1 MTDILLVKIVLV
13 IALGVGAQW
22 LAWRIRVPSILLL
35 LVLGFLAGP
44 ILKFLPPASLQGEWL
59 FAFVSLAIGVIL
71 FEGSLNLRLEELRDV
86 GRAVLNLI
94 TLGVVLTCIL
104 ATVAAYF
111 LLDLRLGVAV
121 VIGAIL
127 TVTGPTVVLPLLR
140 YVRPTG
146 RVNAIAKWEGITIDP
161 VGAIFALLVLEAV
174 VVLAGASSTG
184 DNGGVMDAVLHSL
197 EVLLTTVS
205 VSVGVSVLGASF
217 LVVILRRHLVPD
229 YLQSPVALMV
239 VVAAY
244 AISDVLHEESGL
256 FAATMMGIIL
266 ANQKYVNVRSITK
279 FKEDLQV
286 LLIACL
292 FILLS
297 ARLELQALTFVDR
310 NALIFLAVLIFAVRP
325 IVVVISCWRSG
336 LTWKEQAFISWLA
349 PRGIVAAAVAAL
361 FSARVEG
368 IYGAEAH
375 PLVPIVYMVIVG
387 TVAVYGL
394 TLSPL
399 ARRLGLAYPNPQGVL
414 FLGAHL
420 WVQRVAS
427 AIHEL
432 GFTVLLIDANERN
445 IKQAR
450 DNNLPAVT
458 ADALGEHVI
467 DELDLGGIQRFL
479 AMTANDDT
487 NSLAALHF
495 TEVFDKREV
504 YQLAAPAQNATVSQR
519 QTPIHLRGRPLFGSG
534 ITHADLLRRYSEGG
548 EIRTFGITEEGAYQ
562 AIEAQ
567 FNGDLILLFV
577 ARGMSLIVNSGDA
590 PITPQK
596 GDTAIV
602 MLPAF
607 DQDHDPMDDST
618 YDDLQARARVLDFTE
633 TVSVDEI
640 TRQVSNLMAQ
650 RLPVPA
656 NQLRPSLSASL
667 QSDAAFIAPGIVLP
681 HIRVGKISR
690 SELVLVRCMP
700 PLPLHQDREPVS
712 AFIFLASPEDFPGQ
726 HLRVLAHLA
735 GRLGER
741 SFLAA
746 WENADSEDILRDAL
760 KVHELQG
767 FTDKSVIR

>member
-1 MTDILLVKIVLV
+1 MTNILLVKIVLV

-22 LAWRIRVPSILLL
+22 VAWRIRVPSILLL

-44 ILKFLPPASLQGEWL
+44 ILEFLPPSSLQGDWL
-59 FAFVSLAIGVIL
+59 FAFVSLAIGIIL
-71 FEGSLNLRLEELRDV
+71 FEGGLNLRLEELRDV

-104 ATVAAYF
+104 ATIAGYF
-111 LLDLRLGVAV
+111 LLDLPLGVAL

-161 VGAIFALLVLEAV
+161 VGAIFAVLVLEAV
-174 VVLAGASSTG
+174 VVLAGASSG
-184 DNGGVMDAVLHSL
+184 GENGGVMEALLHSL
-197 EVLLTTVS
+197 EVLLTTIA
-205 VSVGVSVLGASF
+205 VSVGVSVLGASSM
-217 LVVILRRHLVPD
+217 VIILRRHLVPD
-229 YLQSPVALMV
+229 YLQSSVALML

-244 AISDVLHEESGL
+244 ALSDVLHEESGL

-297 ARLELQALTFVDR
+297 ARLELDALTYVNR
-310 NALIFLAVLIFAVRP
+310 NSIVFLAVLILVVRP
-325 IVVVISCWRSG
+325 IAVLVSCWRSG
-336 LTWKEQAFISWLA
+336 LSWKEQAFISWLA

-361 FSARVEG
+361 FAARVEE
-368 IYGAEAH
+368 IYGAQAH
-375 PLVPIVYMVIVG
+375 GVVPIVYMVIVG

-394 TLSPL
+394 TVSPL
-399 ARRLGLAYPNPQGVL
+399 ARRLGLAHPNPQGVL

-427 AIHEL
+427 AVQEL
-432 GFTVLLIDANERN
+432 GFKVLLIDANERN
-445 IKQAR
+445 IEQAR
-450 DNNLPAVT
+450 DNNLPAIT

-467 DELDLGGIQRFL
+467 DQLDLGGIQRFF

-504 YQLAAPAQNATVSQR
+504 YQLAAPPPSPTVSQR
-519 QTPIHLRGRPLFGSG
+519 KTPIHLRGRPLFGAG
-534 ITHADLLRRYSEGG
+534 ITHADLLRRYNEGG
-548 EIRTFGITEEGAYQ
+548 EIRTYRLTEEGAYQ

-567 FNGDLILLFV
+567 FNGDLILLFA
-577 ARGMSLIVNSGDA
+577 ARGTSLLVNSEDA
-590 PITPQK
+590 PITPQM
-596 GDTAIV
+596 GDTVIV
-602 MLPAF
+602 ILP
-607 DQDHDPMDDST
+607 P
-618 YDDLQARARVLDFTE
+618 YDKGQEPTNGAMYDELQARARVLDFKGDVTI
-633 TVSVDEI
+633 DEI
-640 TRQVSNLMAQ
+640 TRKVSNLMAQ

-656 NQLRPSLSASL
+656 SRLRPGLSESL
-667 QSDAAFIAPGIVLP
+667 QSDGALIAPGIALP
-681 HIRVGKISR
+681 HMRVEKTKH
-690 SELVLVRCMP
+690 SELVLVRCTP
-700 PLPLHQDREPVS
+700 PILVNEDLEPVT
-712 AFIFLASPEDFPGQ
+712 AFVFLVGPEDFPGQ

-746 WENADSEDILRDAL
+746 WQDAENKEDLRNALRDQ
-760 KVHELQG
+760 ELQ
-767 FTDKSVIR
+767 SAH